1 MLITE
6 PYLDRCIRF
15 PKCISRIL
23 PTTSI
28 MAGVSNGLFDLD
40 DYFDRQLKALQP
52 VPFDTSSSNVTV
64 LIKSTPKHYITFS
77 DMGK

>member
-1 MLITE
+1 
-6 PYLDRCIRF
+6 
-15 PKCISRIL
+15 
-23 PTTSI
+23 

-40 DYFDRQLKALQP
+40 DYFDRQLKPLQP